1 MFMETKKE
9 KNSSKENRDP
19 PPSMLG
25 PLINES
31 SCQIRQ
37 TDKETNKQKKDSTR
51 ENHSVKYTLHSDTE
65 YNNRIL

>member
-37 TDKETNKQKKDSTR
+37 TDRQRDKQANTEKKNKRKTQLVNKITQ
-51 ENHSVKYTLHSDTE
+51 
-65 YNNRIL
+65 